1 MSDNQTTHKHIHEF
15 KELAQRVSEILD
27 SGNEDALLE
36 HLQALLDYNEK
47 NRDAII
53 AECKEIDGKEERE

>member
-1 MSDNQTTHKHIHEF
+1 MKGYKHIGEF
-15 KELAQRVSEILD
+15 KVLAEKVSEILD
-27 SGNEDALLE
+27 EGNEDALME

-53 AECKEIDGKEERE
+53 AECKEIDGKEK